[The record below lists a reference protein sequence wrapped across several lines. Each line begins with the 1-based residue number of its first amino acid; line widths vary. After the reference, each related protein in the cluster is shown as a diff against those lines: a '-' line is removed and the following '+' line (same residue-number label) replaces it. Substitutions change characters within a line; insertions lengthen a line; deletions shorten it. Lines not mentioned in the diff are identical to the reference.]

1 MAYKMKGSAFY
12 GKGNSSPAKVSDEDV
27 VAAQKSLD
35 EIQHGWKTPGWSKAA
50 KKVFTPGPMD
60 KSKTTEAPSDVVK
73 ETGNGKQKETPKVN
87 TNNELPEVPEGTV
100 TTDKAS
106 YKSGEDAN
114 KAGEWA
120 TYYPE

>member
-27 VAAQKSLD
+27 VAAEKSLD

-60 KSKTTEAPSDVVK
+60 KSKTTEVASDVVK
-73 ETGNGKQKETPKVN
+73 ETSKDKQKETPKVK
-87 TNNELPEVPEGTV
+87 TDHDLEVNKDLMKESPKLDTTAGSGSWGT
-100 TTDKAS
+100 
-106 YKSGEDAN
+106 G
-114 KAGEWA
+114 GGLGG
-120 TYYPE
+120 